1 MRAVIIAAGNGTRLW
16 PSTNK
21 TPKTLLP
28 LGNGTILS
36 NIMSNLSAAGVDEFF
51 IVIGFGGE
59 KIREYLTENNSF
71 GYKIL
76 FVENNEYHKGNGIS
90 VLAAKA
96 ALQNQEF
103 ILSMADHIVPFKA
116 VKMVVES
123 KAKQNLL
130 LVDKR
135 IDQIFDIDDATKVWI
150 DDEKIIKIGKNIPE
164 YNAIDCGIFRLNP
177 RFFDAMSEQL
187 KHDRDSISA
196 AIEILIRNGDMNA
209 VVMDS
214 AARWI
219 DIDTPQAYDYAQKMV
234 L

>member
-1 MRAVIIAAGNGTRLW
+1 M
-16 PSTNK
+16 
-21 TPKTLLP
+21 
-28 LGNGTILS
+28 
-36 NIMSNLSAAGVDEFF
+36 
-51 IVIGFGGE
+51 
-59 KIREYLTENNSF
+59 
-71 GYKIL
+71 L

-103 ILSMADHIVPFKA
+103 ILSMSDHIVPFKA

-123 KAKQNLL
+123 NAKQNLL

-150 DDEKIIKIGKNIPE
+150 DDQKILKIGKEIPE

-177 RFFDAMSEQL
+177 RFFVAMSEQL

-196 AIEILIRNGDMNA
+196 AIEILIGEGDMNA

-214 AARWI
+214 KESWI
-219 DIDTPQAYDYAQKMV
+219 DIDTPQAYEYAQKT
-234 L
+234 LF